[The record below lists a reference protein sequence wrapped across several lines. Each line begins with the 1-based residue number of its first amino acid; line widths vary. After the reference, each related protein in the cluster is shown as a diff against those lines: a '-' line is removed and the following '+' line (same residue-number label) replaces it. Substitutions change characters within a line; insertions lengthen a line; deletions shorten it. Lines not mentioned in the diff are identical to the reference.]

1 MDYLSVIIITLT
13 STHPGRYNKSMSDP
27 ARITIFDT
35 TLRDGEQAPG
45 FSLDV
50 PAKLAMARALDAL
63 GVDIIEAGFPIA
75 SPADSDAVRQIA
87 STVRRPVIAALART
101 RRADIEEAARA
112 LAPAKRSRIH
122 TFLATSDLHLTAK
135 LRMSREDCIA
145 SAVDAIKLARR
156 FTDDVEFSAEDA
168 TRSDRDFLCRV
179 IEAVIDAGCTTVNL
193 PDTVGYATPD
203 ELRDFFAEILARVPN
218 AGRAVFSTHCHD
230 DLGLAVANSLGA
242 IQGGVRQVE
251 CTINGIGERAG
262 NASLEEL
269 VMALRV
275 RQDRLPYDTAI
286 DSHGLFEA
294 SQLLSSLTSEPVQA
308 NKAIVGRNAFAHE
321 AGIHQDGV
329 LKDVRTYEI
338 MRPEDVGQSAASR
351 LVLGRHS
358 GRHAVQCRCEALG
371 FRLSA
376 EEVDLVYRAVIA
388 LGEHRKVIGDGD
400 LRRIVDRIQAP
411 QAAAALPASPHVE
424 AVGYGHGV

>member
-1 MDYLSVIIITLT
+1 M
-13 STHPGRYNKSMSDP
+13 STP

-50 PAKLAMARALDAL
+50 PAKLSMARALDAL
-63 GVDIIEAGFPIA
+63 GVDIIEAGFPVA
-75 SPADSDAVRQIA
+75 SPADSEAVRQIA
-87 STVRRPVIAALART
+87 AAVRRPVIAALART
-101 RRADIEEAARA
+101 RAQDIEEAGRA
-112 LAPAKRSRIH
+112 LEPAERSRIH
-122 TFLATSDLHLTAK
+122 TFLATSDLHLQAK
-135 LRMSREDCIA
+135 LRISREDCLNQ
-145 SAVDAIKLARR
+145 AVDAIKLARR

-179 IEAVIDAGCTTVNL
+179 IEQVIAAGATTINL

-203 ELRDFFAEILARVPN
+203 ELREFFIEILARVPN

-230 DLGLAVANSLGA
+230 DLGLAVANSLAA

-286 DSHGLFEA
+286 QSPQLFEA
-294 SQLLSSLTSEPVQA
+294 SQLLSTLTSEPVQA

-338 MRPEDVGQSAASR
+338 MKPEDVGQSAASR

-358 GRHAVQCRCEALG
+358 GRHAVRLRCEALG
-371 FRLSA
+371 FTLA
-376 EEVDLVYRAVIA
+376 ANDIDLVYRAVIA
-388 LGEHRKVIGDGD
+388 LGETRKVIGDGD
-400 LRRIVDRIQAP
+400 LRRIVDRVTSP
-411 QAAAALPASPHVE
+411 QAQASLSSTSHQVE

>member
-1 MDYLSVIIITLT
+1 
-13 STHPGRYNKSMSDP
+13 MSHP
-27 ARITIFDT
+27 ARITVFDT

-63 GVDIIEAGFPIA
+63 GVDVLEAGFPIA
-75 SPADSDAVRQIA
+75 SPADSEAVRQIA
-87 STVRRPVIAALART
+87 LTVRRPVIAALART
-101 RRADIEEAARA
+101 RRSDIEEAGRA
-112 LAPAKRSRIH
+112 LAPAERSRIH
-122 TFLATSDLHLTAK
+122 TFLATSDLHLQAK
-135 LRMSREDCIA
+135 LRISREECLA
-145 SAVDAIKLARR
+145 SAVDAITIARR

-168 TRSDRDFLCRV
+168 TRSDREFLCRV
-179 IEAVIDAGCTTVNL
+179 IEAVIAAGCTTVNL

-203 ELRDFFAEILARVPN
+203 ELREFFADIIARVPN
-218 AGRAVFSTHCHD
+218 ADRAVFSTHCHD
-230 DLGLAVANSLGA
+230 DLGLAVANSLAA

-251 CTINGIGERAG
+251 CTVNGIGERAG

-275 RQDRLPYDTAI
+275 RQDRLPYDTGIVAAQ
-286 DSHGLFEA
+286 LFDA
-294 SQLLSSLTSEPVQA
+294 SQLLASATGEPVQA

-338 MRPEDVGQSAASR
+338 MRPEDVGQSASSR

-358 GRHAVQCRCEALG
+358 GRHAVQRRCEALG
-371 FRLSA
+371 FALSP
-376 EEVDLVYRAVIA
+376 ETIDLVYRAVIA
-388 LGEHRKVIGDGD
+388 LGEHRKVIGDAD
-400 LRRIVDRIQAP
+400 LRRIVERLQTP
-411 QAAAALPASPHVE
+411 QSAAALPVAAPHVE

>member
-1 MDYLSVIIITLT
+1 M
-13 STHPGRYNKSMSDP
+13 STT
-27 ARITIFDT
+27 ARVTVFDT

-45 FSLDV
+45 YSLDV
-50 PAKLAMARALDAL
+50 ASKLAMARALDAL

-75 SPADSDAVRQIA
+75 SPADSEAVRQIA
-87 STVRRPVIAALART
+87 AGVRRPVIAALART
-101 RRADIEEAARA
+101 RSQDIEEAARA
-112 LAPAKRSRIH
+112 LEPAERSRIH
-122 TFLATSDLHLTAK
+122 TFLATSDLHLSAK
-135 LRMSREDCIA
+135 LRITRDECLD
-145 SAVDAIKLARR
+145 SAVAAVKLART

-203 ELRDFFAEILARVPN
+203 ELREFFEQIIGRVPN
-218 AGRAVFSTHCHD
+218 SGRAVFSTHCHN
-230 DLGLAVANSLGA
+230 DLGLAVANSLAA

-251 CTINGIGERAG
+251 CSINGIGERAG

-275 RQDRLPYDTAI
+275 RPDRLPFDTAI
-286 DSHGLFEA
+286 RSQALFET
-294 SQLLSSLTSEPVQA
+294 SQLLSTLTSEPVQA

-329 LKDVRTYEI
+329 LKDARTYEI
-338 MRPEDVGQSAASR
+338 MKPEDVGQSVSSR

-358 GRHAVQCRCEALG
+358 GRHAVQSRCETLG
-371 FRLSA
+371 FTLTH
-376 EEVDLVYRAVIA
+376 EEIGEVYRAVIS
-388 LGEHRKVIGDGD
+388 LGEHRKAIGDGD
-400 LRRIVDRIQAP
+400 LRRIVDRVRTP
-411 QAAAALPASPHVE
+411 AAAAAAASTAHVE
-424 AVGYGHGV
+424 TVGYGHGV